1 MHHVNVHVC
10 CLNVYGWLCG
20 CVSYVFIVHYMLYCM
35 LLCQH
40 TAIIIIPHW
49 FVGDVILYIQV
60 ETTLLVRENLFDIIV
75 EYYYNYRAFLLTL
88 LLFLNKAII
97 AFFHLNVLCILLYI
111 ILAMDHACMTAHTI
125 ICSDFCILTPVI
137 Y

>member
-1 MHHVNVHVC
+1 MLVCKICFHCVLHVI
-10 CLNVYGWLCG
+10 L
-20 CVSYVFIVHYMLYCM
+20 

-60 ETTLLVRENLFDIIV
+60 ETTLIERENLFDIIV
-75 EYYYNYRAFLLTL
+75 EYYNYRAFLLTL

-97 AFFHLNVLCILLYI
+97 TFFHLNVLCLLLLYWPWI
-111 ILAMDHACMTAHTI
+111 MHA
-125 ICSDFCILTPVI
+125 
-137 Y
+137 